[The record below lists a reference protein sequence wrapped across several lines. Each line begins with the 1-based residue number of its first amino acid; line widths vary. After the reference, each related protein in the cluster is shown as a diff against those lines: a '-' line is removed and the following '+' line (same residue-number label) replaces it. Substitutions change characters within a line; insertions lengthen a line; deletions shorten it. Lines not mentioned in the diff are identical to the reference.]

1 MTTAI
6 KPLTFFFTDDGAVP
20 NNPRLPMLVYK
31 GALDLT
37 SSRDPEGDIEK
48 MFAANGWG
56 HGGWRN
62 GIFPFT
68 HYHGMIHEVL
78 GIARGKS
85 TVRFGGDSGEIL
97 KLEPGDVAVLP
108 AGTGHQRLSD
118 QGGLVVIGGYPAT
131 GSYNLCRG
139 DHPADRIAAL
149 KTIPHVPQP
158 SGDPV
163 MGRDGPLTAL
173 WKPA

>member
-1 MTTAI
+1 MQE
-6 KPLTFFFTDDGAVP
+6 PLTSHFKDDGAVP

-31 GALDLT
+31 GALDL
-37 SSRDPEGDIEK
+37 SNNRDPEAEIEK
-48 MFAANGWG
+48 LFAANGWG

-68 HYHGMIHEVL
+68 HYHSMIHEVL
-78 GIARGKS
+78 GIARGTAK
-85 TVRFGGDSGEIL
+85 VRFGGDKGKIIEV
-97 KLEPGDVAVLP
+97 EPGDVAVLP

-118 QGGLVVIGGYPAT
+118 KRGLVVIGGYPAT
-131 GSYNLCRG
+131 GTYNLCRG
-139 DHPADRIAAL
+139 DMPSDRIAAL

-163 MGRDGPLTAL
+163 MGGAGPLTAL